1 VGYSFNMSDTWIH
14 VQNALGRWAWGYDEA
29 DLELFTNSVTAGAL
43 VTIET
48 GDGALHVL
56 EGREAI
62 RVFFGARLRER
73 PPGISRRHVTTSVLM
88 EAGDRDATVLSYLTL
103 YTFSGGAPQLVSTG
117 WYRDHV
123 VDDGDAWRIAN
134 RHVHLDVAGLPK
146 PY

>member
-1 VGYSFNMSDTWIH
+1 MSDTWSQ
-14 VQNALGRWAWGYDEA
+14 VQNALGRWAWGYDEG
-29 DLELFTNSVTAGAL
+29 DLELFTSSVTMDAH
-43 VTIET
+43 VTVET
-48 GDGALHVL
+48 GGGAAEVL

-73 PPGISRRHVTTSVLM
+73 PPGIPRRHVTTPVLV
-88 EAGDRDATVLSYLTL
+88 EEGDHGSTVLSYLTL

-134 RHVHLDVAGLPK
+134 RHVHLDVADLPK